1 MQRFITTW
9 TLPIT
14 FRSADPHFRTAI
26 EALLTGIEPESLSEA
41 IRQVCYVLEAVE
53 VLGRFSLPSTTHE
66 NVTGITED
74 TWRLTGPTGRL
85 PTWFHSGCPLCALLT
100 FLEHSAAATSR
111 REKEEAAMSSSSEG
125 LRLGLRR

>member
-53 VLGRFSLPSTTHE
+53 VTEHLRSSHDEARMGNETYKEPSATYGFKRTTVVLIAVTRFF
-66 NVTGITED
+66 V
-74 TWRLTGPTGRL
+74 R
-85 PTWFHSGCPLCALLT
+85 PL
-100 FLEHSAAATSR
+100 SIS
-111 REKEEAAMSSSSEG
+111 
-125 LRLGLRR
+125 

>member
-14 FRSADPHFRTAI
+14 FRSADPHFRTAS
-26 EALLTGIEPESLSEA
+26 ESLLTGIEPESLSEA

-66 NVTGITED
+66 HATEVTNDSQKLMG
-74 TWRLTGPTGRL
+74 
-85 PTWFHSGCPLCALLT
+85 
-100 FLEHSAAATSR
+100 
-111 REKEEAAMSSSSEG
+111 
-125 LRLGLRR
+125 

>member
-53 VLGRFSLPSTTHE
+53 VTEHLRSSHDEARMGNETYKEPSATYGFKRTTISLIA
-66 NVTGITED
+66 IT
-74 TWRLTGPTGRL
+74 RLFVR
-85 PTWFHSGCPLCALLT
+85 PL
-100 FLEHSAAATSR
+100 
-111 REKEEAAMSSSSEG
+111 SSS
-125 LRLGLRR
+125 

>member
-14 FRSADPHFRTAI
+14 FRSADPLFRTAI

-53 VLGRFSLPSTTHE
+53 VMEHLGSSHDEARMGNETYKELDTTYGFKR
-66 NVTGITED
+66 TI
-74 TWRLTGPTGRL
+74 
-85 PTWFHSGCPLCALLT
+85 FALVPARQFYVRTLSI
-100 FLEHSAAATSR
+100 F
-111 REKEEAAMSSSSEG
+111 
-125 LRLGLRR
+125 